1 MLYASYERALGMRR
15 RDDKAYAMSIGGM
28 NRSPEE
34 QGSNAFTIP
43 RLPEEVSYKTKA
55 YAALKEAI
63 ANLDLY
69 RTSAP
74 MMLDERELSERRG
87 VSRTPIREAVA
98 MLQQEGFVRVLP
110 RRGIMVVR
118 RTKRE
123 IIEMIQAWAALES
136 MAARLITLQASDEE
150 IATLRPLFQNFGKKH
165 KVLDHL
171 GEYSSAN
178 IAFHQA
184 LIRLSGSKTLAT
196 MTDNLTIHLRAIR
209 HRTIFELNRAQRSFE
224 EHIQIIGALEARDT
238 ELAERL
244 ARDHTLTL
252 ADHVEK
258 HVDLV

>member
-1 MLYASYERALGMRR
+1 MPIKTRASVLRKRADAIASVNTPETERSSGT
-15 RDDKAYAMSIGGM
+15 RDQ
-28 NRSPEE
+28 NL
-34 QGSNAFTIP
+34 FTID
-43 RLPEEVSYKTKA
+43 RLPEEVSYKNMA

-63 ANLDLY
+63 SNLDLY
-69 RTSAP
+69 RTSEP
-74 MMLDERELSERRG
+74 MMLDERELSERLG

-123 IIEMIQAWAALES
+123 IVEMIQAWAALES
-136 MAARLITLQASDEE
+136 MAARLITLQARDED
-150 IATLRPLFQNFGKKH
+150 IATLRPLFQSFGREH
-165 KVLDHL
+165 EVLDHL
-171 GEYSSAN
+171 GEYSAAN
-178 IAFHQA
+178 IAFHQG

-224 EHIQIIGALEARDT
+224 EHIQIIDALEARDT

>member
-63 ANLDLY
+63 SNLDLY

-74 MMLDERELSERRG
+74 MMLDERELSERLG

-98 MLQQEGFVRVLP
+98 MLQQEGFVRTVP
-110 RRGIMVVR
+110 RRGILVVR
-118 RTKRE
+118 KTKRE
-123 IIEMIQAWAALES
+123 IVEMIQAWAALES
-136 MAARLITLQASDEE
+136 MAARLIAERASDAE
-150 IATLRPLFQNFGKKH
+150 IATLRVLFQGFRDGH
-165 KVLDHL
+165 VSREHMD
-171 GEYSSAN
+171 EYSSAN

-184 LIRLSGSKTLAT
+184 LIRLSGSKLLEA
-196 MTDNLTIHLRAIR
+196 MTGNLFLHVKSIR
-209 HRTIFELNRAQRSFE
+209 HRTILDDDRAERSIKDHME
-224 EHIQIIGALEARDT
+224 IIQALEARDT
-238 ELAERL
+238 DRAERL
-244 ARDHTLTL
+244 VREHTLRL
-252 ADHVEK
+252 GEHVEK
-258 HVDLV
+258 HVDLD